1 MLKNFLI
8 KCAMLL
14 NRDDIIVALQNTND
28 ISDIENEQI
37 RNDILRLINYFNYTF
52 SSLCENYLEITHT
65 QPISSDSN
73 KNIYYYK
80 FDFAPLKILYI
91 YDEFNNVVN
100 FKIYSDHIL
109 LSESNKTYFVNYKYL
124 PPEISTLDSELKISD
139 ILKKILCYG
148 VVSEFLAS
156 KNLFNE
162 SEFWKTKFLN
172 EIFKVRNKRERRF
185 KSTFCKWNNQ
195 VKVLH
200 SLTLKTS

>member
-80 FDFAPLKILYI
+80 FDFVPLKILYI

-139 ILKKILCYG
+139 TLKKILSYG

-185 KSTFCKWNNQ
+185 KSTFCK
-195 VKVLH
+195 
-200 SLTLKTS
+200 